1 MKNAYLGYS
10 YQNHVATLLVSKM
23 DAEREIIQLEIEAK
37 VDNDFDDVTLISE
50 SDQYYCQIKDFDQM
64 SVDKLS
70 FRENEILINGKP
82 HVLSNSTNIVFFK
95 RIDLLPNSKIL
106 GFSAFNYNGVYLVS
120 LSRTEIDEVVWGL
133 YSKSPQRVSVID
145 KFFHNR
151 LDNRELNILKEDLP
165 LINVYKTDLLET
177 TIDVGKKHLRIHNLL
192 LIEGKPGV
200 GKSHLVNILKNE
212 YPNCLVYRFWVSNQ
226 DKDYKD
232 RLKYS
237 NFISDFSKKLFHD
250 FVARNESEII
260 DKLIEEQQVVI
271 IDGLD
276 HVENYNNE
284 DLGGFLRFIERV
296 KDSVKTIVLSRP
308 IRTVLHWEKFSLGN
322 WNREQT
328 QHVLD
333 ELFHIRDFGVADR
346 IFTLTDGYPILVKY
360 VAEYFRNNGDLP
372 LLEKLT
378 SVDDY
383 YGQLISKQTSKQAL
397 SVFLCANSFLMKSE
411 LEIFLD
417 RISISFVDEF
427 LKEHPYLFEIKLN
440 RISLYHDSFNTFLRK
455 QTIDNSILIDQV
467 NEVVFKSLMQSD
479 KRFQSRISSFYLSEI
494 QKISIIK
501 KYASI
506 SFFEELMENTIDFE
520 AMRSF
525 YHQLRELIGDVSSS
539 DLTIAE
545 YYDLALITNLVN
557 RDHIGSQKDFLYTYV
572 NSLKF
577 NGYVVE
583 DLTSSG
589 YIFGMWLYLDSGDAT
604 FLLDLTSNNF
614 YSTDH
619 FFEELDYDRK
629 LEEEYFQK
637 HKIPLTK
644 EKIDQMLTYTTEVDT
659 KNRISYV
666 LENLFVH
673 PSCRDY
679 FPDLF
684 KCVKGWMESKDSNC
698 LQFLEIFVKKLGIR
712 KFYAHH
718 ILLSVSANLLSLG
731 VLPDKNEYILL
742 NFKGFILENLDGK
755 SFSLTEKIHNYLRLA
770 LFQRRKINIG
780 DIHLFWT
787 TYHSRKD
794 YSLTNLD
801 VALKVFNELEYIG
814 LDKSI
819 QLISRIQ
826 EKSEKG
832 YRALLS
838 EFIERYP
845 PKNIIPHLTENYD
858 FKDLRISWFL
868 SPPSFIDV
876 FPPDIFHFELTGL
889 LRDNSYRQEIKF
901 EEISNVAE
909 SVWKAQLIK
918 EVNMYGFSVSILE
931 RDPKLEF
938 AKTIGFSDLVIK
950 SEVKLEYSSAD
961 EVNYHKGILTTDDR
975 NFIASNGLKP
985 YDVAKCS
992 DENYVALADTEVYG
1006 FFDNEVIQANILPI
1020 LYNAILGKTKS
1031 IESFYYLYNFPGN
1044 VPALLLNHKVPVD
1057 FAKLFQSFSLFLKM
1071 SKFEFKE

>member
-23 DAEREIIQLEIEAK
+23 DAERDITQLIIEAK
-37 VDNDFDDVTLISE
+37 VDNDFDDVTLISKSGE
-50 SDQYYCQIKDFDQM
+50 YYCQIKDFDQM
-64 SVDKLS
+64 SVDKLC
-70 FRENEILINGKP
+70 FREDEFLINGKV
-82 HVLSNSTNIVFFK
+82 HVLSNATNIIFFK
-95 RIDLLPNSKIL
+95 RIDLITNTNVL
-106 GFSAFNYNGVYLVS
+106 GFSAFNFNGVYLVS
-120 LSRTEIDEVVWGL
+120 LSRTEIDEVVWEL
-133 YSKSPQRVSVID
+133 YSKNPQRVSVID

-151 LDNRELNILKEDLP
+151 LDNRGLTILKEDLP

-177 TIDVGKKHLRIHNLL
+177 TIDVGKKHLKIHNLL

-200 GKSHLVNILKNE
+200 GKSHLVNILKKE
-212 YPNCLVYRFWVSNQ
+212 YPNYLVYRFWVSNQ

-232 RLKYS
+232 RLIYS
-237 NFISDFSKKLFHD
+237 NFISDFSKKLFQD
-250 FVARNESEII
+250 FVARDESSII
-260 DKLIEEQQVVI
+260 DKLVEMQHVVI

-276 HVENYNNE
+276 HVENYNIE
-284 DLGGFLRFIERV
+284 DVEDFLRFIEKL

-308 IRTVLHWEKFSLGN
+308 LRTVLHWEKFSLGN
-322 WNREQT
+322 WNRDQT
-328 QHVLD
+328 QQVLD
-333 ELFHIRDFGVADR
+333 ELFHIRDFGIADS

-360 VAEYFRNNGDLP
+360 VAEYFRNNGELP

-397 SVFLCANSFLMKSE
+397 SVFLCVNSFLMKSE
-411 LEIFLD
+411 LEMFLD
-417 RISISFVDEF
+417 CFSKSFVDEF

-455 QTIDNSILIDQV
+455 QTIDNSMLINQV
-467 NEVVFKSLMQSD
+467 NEVVFDSLMLSD
-479 KRFQSRISSFYLSEI
+479 KRFQSRISSFYFNEF

-501 KYASI
+501 KFASI
-506 SFFEELMENTIDFE
+506 SFFEELLKNTIDFE

-525 YHQLRELIGDVSSS
+525 YHQLRELIREVSYN

-557 RDHIGSQKDFLYTYV
+557 RDHIGPQNDFLYTYV
-572 NSLKF
+572 KSLIF
-577 NGYVVE
+577 NGYTEE

-589 YIFGMWLYLDSGDAT
+589 YLFGMWLYLESGDAT

-614 YSTDH
+614 YSTEH
-619 FFEELDYDRK
+619 FFEELDCDRK

-659 KNRISYV
+659 KDRISYV
-666 LENLFVH
+666 LENMFVH
-673 PSCRDY
+673 PSCREY

-684 KCVKGWMESKDSNC
+684 RCVNGWMVSNDSNC
-698 LQFLEIFVKKLGIR
+698 LQYLESFVKKLGIR

-731 VLPDKNEYILL
+731 VLPNKNEYILL
-742 NFKGFILENLDGK
+742 SFKDFILENQGGM

-770 LFQRRKINIG
+770 LFQQRKINIG

-801 VALKVFNELEYIG
+801 VALMVFNELGYIG

-819 QLISRIQ
+819 QLIARIQ
-826 EKSEKG
+826 ENSEKG

-838 EFIERYP
+838 EFIEKYP
-845 PKNIIPHLTENYD
+845 PKNIIPHLTQNYEI
-858 FKDLRISWFL
+858 KDLRISWFL
-868 SPPSFIDV
+868 LPTEFIDV
-876 FPPDIFHFELTGL
+876 FPPNLFHFDLTRL

-901 EEISNVAE
+901 EDISNVAE
-909 SVWKAQLIK
+909 SVWKDQLIK
-918 EVNMYGFSVSILE
+918 EINMCGFSVSISE
-931 RDPKLEF
+931 KDPQLEF

-950 SEVKLEYSSAD
+950 SEDKLKYSSVD
-961 EVNYHKGILTTDDR
+961 EVNFHKGILTIQDID
-975 NFIASNGLKP
+975 FISSSGLMP
-985 YDVAKCS
+985 HDVAKCS
-992 DENYVALADTEVYG
+992 DEYYVALADIGIYQLFESEDIREKV
-1006 FFDNEVIQANILPI
+1006 LPI
-1020 LYNAILGKTKS
+1020 LYNAISGKTQS
-1031 IESFYYLYNFPGN
+1031 IG
-1044 VPALLLNHKVPVD
+1044 PATFDWTV
-1057 FAKLFQSFSLFLKM
+1057 S
-1071 SKFEFKE
+1071 

>member
-1 MKNAYLGYS
+1 
-10 YQNHVATLLVSKM
+10 M
-23 DAEREIIQLEIEAK
+23 DAERDITQVQIEAK

-50 SDQYYCQIKDFDQM
+50 SDQYYCQIKDFDEM

-82 HVLSNSTNIVFFK
+82 HVLSNATNIIFFK
-95 RIDLLPNSKIL
+95 GIDLIPNSEIL
-106 GFSAFNYNGVYLVS
+106 GFSALNYNGVYLVS
-120 LSRTEIDEVVWGL
+120 LSRTEIDEVVWEL
-133 YSKSPQRVSVID
+133 YSKSPQRVSVIH

-151 LDNRELNILKEDLP
+151 LDNRKLTIFREDLP

-212 YPNCLVYRFWVSNQ
+212 YPNYLVYRFWVSNQ

-250 FVARNESEII
+250 FVARDESEII
-260 DKLIEEQQVVI
+260 DKLVEMQQVVI

-284 DLGGFLRFIERV
+284 DLGGFLRFIERL

-308 IRTVLHWEKFSLGN
+308 LRTVLRWEKYSLGN
-322 WNREQT
+322 WNRDQT
-328 QHVLD
+328 QKVLD
-333 ELFHIRDFGVADR
+333 ELFQIRDFGVADR

-360 VAEYFRNNGDLP
+360 VAEYFRNNDDLP

-397 SVFLCANSFLMKSE
+397 SVFLCVNSFLMESE
-411 LEIFLD
+411 LEMFLD
-417 RISISFVDEF
+417 RFSKSFIDEF

-455 QTIDNSILIDQV
+455 QAVDNSILIDQV
-467 NEVVFKSLMQSD
+467 NEVVFDSLMQSD
-479 KRFQSRISSFYLSEI
+479 KRFQSRISSFYLSKI

-525 YHQLRELIGDVSSS
+525 YHQLRELIGDVSPS

-572 NSLKF
+572 NSLIF
-577 NGYVVE
+577 NGYTLE

-589 YIFGMWLYLDSGDAT
+589 YLFGMWLYLESGDAT
-604 FLLDLTSNNF
+604 FLLDLTSNSF
-614 YSTDH
+614 YSIEH

-644 EKIDQMLTYTTEVDT
+644 EKIDQMLIYTTEVDT

-666 LENLFVH
+666 LENLFIH
-673 PSCRDY
+673 PSCREY

-698 LQFLEIFVKKLGIR
+698 LQFLESFVKKMGIR

-718 ILLSVSANLLSLG
+718 ILIAVSANLLSLG
-731 VLPDKNEYILL
+731 VIPNKNEYIIL
-742 NFKGFILENLDGK
+742 NFKDFILRNLDDK

-770 LFQRRKINIG
+770 LFQRRKINIE

-787 TYHSRKD
+787 TYYSRKD

-801 VALKVFNELEYIG
+801 VALWVFTELGYIG

-819 QLISRIQ
+819 KLISRIQ
-826 EKSEKG
+826 EQSEKG

-868 SPPSFIDV
+868 SPPPFIDV
-876 FPPDIFHFELTGL
+876 FPPNIFHFELTRL

-901 EEISNVAE
+901 EDISNVAE

-918 EVNMYGFSVSILE
+918 EVNMFGFSVSISE

-950 SEVKLEYSSAD
+950 SEDKFGSSTAD
-961 EVNYHKGILTTDDR
+961 DSNFDRGILTSDDR
-975 NFIASNGLKP
+975 ELIVSNCLKSYEVAS
-985 YDVAKCS
+985 YS
-992 DENYVALADTEVYG
+992 DSYYVALADINAYEH
-1006 FFDNEVIQANILPI
+1006 FDNEEIQSNILPI
-1020 LYNAILGKTKS
+1020 LYNAILGKTQS

-1044 VPALLLNHKVPVD
+1044 VPALLLRHEVPAD
-1057 FAKLFQSFSLFLKM
+1057 FVKLFHSFSLFLKM
-1071 SKFEFKE
+1071 SKFEFEE